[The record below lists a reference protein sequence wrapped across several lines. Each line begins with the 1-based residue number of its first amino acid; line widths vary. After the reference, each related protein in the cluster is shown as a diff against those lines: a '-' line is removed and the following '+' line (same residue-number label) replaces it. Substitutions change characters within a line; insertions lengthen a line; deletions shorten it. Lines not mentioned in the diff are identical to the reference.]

1 MKTYK
6 VDLSI
11 GSTAYLHAE
20 RCEQEE
26 HLTRFYRNGDVL
38 AEYATSFVRQ
48 ITEISPDK
56 APWLNGEVEVQS
68 RG

>member
-11 GSTAYLHAE
+11 GSTVYLHAE
-20 RCEQEE
+20 RCAEDG
-26 HLTRFYRNGDVL
+26 HLTCFYRNGQIL
-38 AEYATSFVRQ
+38 AEYATTMVRD
-48 ITEISPDK
+48 INEIDPDK
-56 APWLNGEVEVQS
+56 APWLNGDVEVQS